1 MQPYFEDHGVGTVLF
16 ATTVGAFVAGEIRQA
31 IRRRAEAESADRFSL
46 IAVRLSLY
54 AGFLAAS
61 LSASK
66 LTDATIRGGVA
77 VAIIGVAIAWTGLA
91 IRWWAFVAL
100 GRYFTI
106 KVMTSPDQPVI
117 TTGPYRFVRHPGYSG
132 LVLILFGIGVLFG
145 NWIGLAG
152 IVVLPLVG
160 LVYRIF
166 VEERALTAA
175 LGGAYR
181 TFASSR
187 QRLIPHVW

>member
-1 MQPYFEDHGVGTVLF
+1 MQPYFEDHAVGSVLF
-16 ATTVGAFVAGEIRQA
+16 ATTVGVFVAGEIRQA

-54 AGFLAAS
+54 AGFVVAS

-66 LTDATIRGGVA
+66 LSVATIRGGLTVA
-77 VAIIGVAIAWTGLA
+77 VIGVAIAWAGIG
-91 IRWWAFVAL
+91 IRWWAFHCL

-117 TTGPYRFVRHPGYSG
+117 TTGPYRFVRHPSYSG
-132 LVLILFGIGVLFG
+132 LVLILLGIGVLFG

-152 IVVLPLVG
+152 LVVLPLAG

-175 LGGAYR
+175 LGGAYQ